1 MQSDFD
7 VMQLHNITSSYIIL
21 YHITA
26 QHSTAQHTILPYL
39 ILPECYFRI
48 LQLLHITAH
57 YIILPYLYVTST
69 YYNFYISQRIILYN
83 IILSYLTCML
93 FPHITGLYMC
103 SSGTHPGG
111 GVMGAPGR
119 NCAGVALSDLG
130 IRTL

>member
-7 VMQLHNITSSYIIL
+7 VMQLHNIISY
-21 YHITA
+21 
-26 QHSTAQHTILPYL
+26 HSTAHSITLSYL
-39 ILPECYFRI
+39 ILYYLTCM
-48 LQLLHITAH
+48 LLPHIT
-57 YIILPYLYVTST
+57 TST
-69 YYNFYISQRIILYN
+69 YHSTLYYLILSY

-93 FPHITGLYMC
+93 LPHTTGLYMC

-119 NCAGVALSDLG
+119 NCAGVVLSDLG